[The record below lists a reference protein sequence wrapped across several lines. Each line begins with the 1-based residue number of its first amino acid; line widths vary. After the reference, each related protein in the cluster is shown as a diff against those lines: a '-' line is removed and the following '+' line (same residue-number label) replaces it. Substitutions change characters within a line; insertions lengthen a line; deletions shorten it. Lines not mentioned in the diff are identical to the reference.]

1 MYTLILHTPYSKKNI
16 VFWKF
21 WLIDWKQQCEY
32 FSLFHS
38 GPVNLAVDKLNW
50 QSSGMEDSP
59 EIVVANSNQRCHH
72 ATWWVVDLRSTYQV
86 TEILVTISNLPES
99 SK

>member
-1 MYTLILHTPYSKKNI
+1 M
-16 VFWKF
+16 
-21 WLIDWKQQCEY
+21 
-32 FSLFHS
+32 
-38 GPVNLAVDKLNW
+38 AADKLNW

-86 TEILVTISNLPES
+86 TEVLISNLPES